1 MEARKRGEP
10 ERSGRDI
17 LAADLLA
24 PASAAGDP
32 GSLTDGMHMAG
43 GAALQANKKR
53 KKQKKAAAA
62 GEKSTAACIGG
73 KPAADVLQAQSTAN
87 GLVEKER
94 R

>member
-1 MEARKRGEP
+1 M
-10 ERSGRDI
+10 
-17 LAADLLA
+17 
-24 PASAAGDP
+24 
-32 GSLTDGMHMAG
+32 
-43 GAALQANKKR
+43 QATKKK

-62 GEKSTAACIGG
+62 GEKGTAACTGG

>member
-1 MEARKRGEP
+1 M
-10 ERSGRDI
+10 
-17 LAADLLA
+17 
-24 PASAAGDP
+24 
-32 GSLTDGMHMAG
+32 
-43 GAALQANKKR
+43 QANKKK